1 MLCLAG
7 SRKNFDVPDEGRE
20 IKLPSVLKTVFR
32 MLELPNKLKIERV
45 RKIGSKR
52 FEALGRV
59 QAARNVPYDV
69 LKARLKG
76 WAESSPLVDPE
87 KTMEDEYGEQ
97 ENACGDYYIG
107 FRNSHFGMS
116 IQNNCT
122 PSIRTVQPRGEP
134 YFQDSLQS
142 DYELSFYDYEKD
154 GIMYLVNVGNGL
166 FLLKIEGLRD
176 NLFFRRMGVA
186 IDPTLQNISR
196 RYEQTESL
204 RNTEFMRRLP
214 EELQD
219 MVVTSHL
226 AQDPALQT
234 MPEEY
239 LRDPLRYEQREALA
253 GTNFVSSLPEK
264 LQHMILGN
272 V

>member
-1 MLCLAG
+1 MLCMAG

-45 RKIGSKR
+45 QKVGFKR
-52 FEALGRV
+52 FRALGRV
-59 QAARNVPYDV
+59 QAARNVPYEV
-69 LKARLKG
+69 LKARLKA
-76 WAESSPLVDPE
+76 WAEISPLVDPE

-107 FRNSHFGMS
+107 FRNSNFGMS

-122 PSIRTVQPRGEP
+122 PDIWTAQPRGEP
-134 YFQDSLQS
+134 YFDDSLQS
-142 DYELSFYDYEKD
+142 DYELSFWDYEKN
-154 GIMYLVNVGNGL
+154 GIMHLVNVGNGI
-166 FLLKIEGLRD
+166 FLLNIMGPLD
-176 NLFFRRMGVA
+176 SLFFRRMGLA

-214 EELQD
+214 EELRD

-226 AQDPALQT
+226 AQDPALQS

-253 GTNFVSSLPEK
+253 GTQFVSRLPEE
-264 LQHMILGN
+264 LQDMVLGN